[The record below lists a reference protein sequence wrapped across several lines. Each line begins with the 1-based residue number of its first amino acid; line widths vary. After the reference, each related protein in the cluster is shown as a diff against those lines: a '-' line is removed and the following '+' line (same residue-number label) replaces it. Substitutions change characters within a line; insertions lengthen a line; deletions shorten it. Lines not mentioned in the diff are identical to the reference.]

1 MAYFMCLE
9 IGFETKKEWID
20 FGNNLLRDDVIKDH
34 INISYL
40 NSLINNY
47 GTMDNLANVCFDSV
61 VRNPFDISNINSTV
75 PDNLETVFSNVFT
88 FSPSKKTVNIINDWM
103 KNNHYESNYFAL
115 EIWDGKRGKD
125 WLNLDEFLLKSDSLG
140 K

>member
-1 MAYFMCLE
+1 MCLE

-75 PDNLETVFSNVFT
+75 PDKLETVLSNVFT
-88 FSPSKKTVNIINDWM
+88 FSPSKKNVNKINDWM
-103 KNNHYESNYFAL
+103 KKKLFCA
-115 EIWDGKRGKD
+115 
-125 WLNLDEFLLKSDSLG
+125 
-140 K
+140 